1 MAKSFAT
8 LINEIEQEL
17 QDPGNALWTAAE
29 LAIQMKD
36 ALRELSELSPY
47 KVLLV
52 PMEFETRT
60 GMDTAGTSGSLT
72 DTTESQFLST
82 DVNKVIFNSS
92 KNTWAI
98 VTGFTSTSILVLSR
112 DIMSENDQYVMFNQD
127 CMDNRQLYLGDLEN
141 YVGPDRGVYQVEF
154 PLLRWPRSFRNFEVQ
169 DNILTVTYDAPLADS
184 KQENLRSRI
193 VDVNVWVNLMH
204 FVTEL
209 TDLAG
214 TVNSSAASRLG
225 TSFGVDDFGVSDVLV
240 EGQEFTVAGLRGR
253 YRLTADVTMSSGSGT
268 LNFFP
273 PLDNALLSTD
283 VVTLRQSTLDNHL
296 ERILVAL
303 TAGRAAISKGTELLR
318 ASQLSIAETTQ
329 AVATL
334 DTARALLNTV
344 TKGGPNVP
352 GQYAAQANAE
362 MSSTDAYLRIGSRA
376 GDFISWGER
385 TVDRAR
391 QQLRANLKPKKT
403 KIHSRI

>member
-1 MAKSFAT
+1 MPKTFVN
-8 LINEIEQEL
+8 LVDEIEQEL
-17 QDPGNALWTAAE
+17 QDSANALWTAAE
-29 LAIQMKD
+29 VGTQMKD

-60 GMDTAGTSGSLT
+60 GMATATTSGSLV
-72 DTTESQFLST
+72 DTTETQFLAT

-92 KNTWAI
+92 NNTWAE

-112 DIMSENDQYVMFNQD
+112 DIMSKDDQYVMLNQD

-141 YVGPDRGVYQVEF
+141 YVGPNRGVTQVEF
-154 PLLRWPRSFRNFEVQ
+154 PLRRWPRAFRNFEVQ

-214 TVNSSAASRLG
+214 AVDSSAASRLD
-225 TSFGVDDFGVSDVLV
+225 TSFGVDDFGSSDLLV

-253 YRLTADVTMSSGSGT
+253 YRLTSDVTMSSGSGT

-273 PLDNALLSTD
+273 PLDNALLNND
-283 VVTLRQSTLDNHL
+283 VVTLRQTTLSNHL

-303 TAGRAAISKGTELLR
+303 SAGRAAISKGTELLR
-318 ASQLSIAETTQ
+318 AAQLGIAEVTQ
-329 AVATL
+329 SVATL

-352 GQYAAQANAE
+352 GQYATQANTE

-376 GDFISWGER
+376 GDFVSWGER

-391 QQLRANLKPKKT
+391 QQLRADLKPRQT
-403 KIHSRI
+403 KIHARI